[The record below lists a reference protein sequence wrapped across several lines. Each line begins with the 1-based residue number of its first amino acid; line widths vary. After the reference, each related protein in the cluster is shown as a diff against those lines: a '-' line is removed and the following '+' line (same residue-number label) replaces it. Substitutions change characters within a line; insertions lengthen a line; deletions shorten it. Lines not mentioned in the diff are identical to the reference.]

1 MMKQVGAGVLLAVI
15 GMTQAMAAPLGDA
28 ATGQTTATGV
38 CAACHGPDGNSLIPV
53 NPTLAGQHPEYLYKQ
68 LRNYKSGERQN
79 PIMQGIA
86 ATLSEEDMRNVSA
99 YFASQKPRQGSA
111 SDAKVATAGQ
121 KLYRGGNTKTGIVPC
136 AGCHSPTA
144 AGIPAQYPRLKGQHA
159 QYTIAQLQAFRAG
172 QRAND
177 AGSMMRSIAS
187 KFTDAEMAAVAEYI
201 TGLK

>member
-15 GMTQAMAAPLGDA
+15 GIGSASAAPLGDA
-28 ATGQTTATGV
+28 AKGQATAGV
-38 CAACHGPDGNSLIPV
+38 CAACHGPDGNSPIPM
-53 NPTLAGQHPEYLYKQ
+53 NPSLAGQHPEYLYKQ

-111 SDAKVATAGQ
+111 SDARLATAGQ
-121 KLYRGGNTKTGIVPC
+121 NLYRGGNTRSGVVPC
-136 AGCHSPTA
+136 AGCHSPTG
-144 AGIPAQYPRLKGQHA
+144 AGIPAQYPRLKGQHS
-159 QYTIAQLQAFRAG
+159 QYTVAQLQAFRAG

-177 AGSMMRSIAS
+177 PGSMMRSIAS
-187 KFTDAEMAAVAEYI
+187 RLTDAEMAAVAEYVA
-201 TGLK
+201 GLK